1 MANKTMTLQ
10 KANAILAHKED
21 YSPKQ
26 IEEAQKFID
35 SNQSASVDMTIE
47 KARAILDNK
56 EDYNQDKIDQ
66 AKTVV
71 AQHRPAPGK
80 WIGKYIPINKD
91 GGFNFN
97 WRQAYDKPIKNDE
110 DVKKL
115 DDWRNLQVW
124 DVDDKID
131 LRDVAKDMGFKH
143 PDEAWEDFLKSDR
156 FPIFQDFLNDV
167 REQQEKRAVDKIW
180 TGEEPSAQWTPF
192 GYKEV
197 PGSNFATD
205 FMTPVAKE
213 YAKKHYKDEDVN
225 TKILAPLAFDVGM
238 NLAMMGGGK
247 AAQPLESTLARE
259 FVANASAP
267 LISSAGNEIYNEDD
281 PSLGNV
287 LWNTAFG
294 YGANKA
300 APLAINKASSF
311 FARRNADPSVKTVYT
326 KAQETLD
333 EAVNNARKIAE
344 HEKNG
349 LSKESENLFL
359 DNKKQIAYTDDPYE
373 TYVWKQHGWKTKTL
387 DDMPTNKAV
396 FDKSL
401 EGYDNALVFE
411 RSGKFGDMKTSS
423 SAKPDR
429 TMKTKLTPNTN
440 SATYNKELIE
450 YNQFNEAVDKLRSG
464 NITAGDFKENP
475 EIMRKASEYLG
486 LPTLES
492 RKNWIKNQFGLLTNY
507 LTNIPGS
514 TPTSQKKFGR
524 TVKSLVPSAMYDFDK
539 NEKES
544 NLQKLKRIY
553 GL

>member
-1 MANKTMTLQ
+1 MTLQ